1 MKAPGETQSVT
12 ADQPYGTREETIEAF
27 ASHVDRGK
35 ARALEAIGVD
45 LVIGEREGA
54 RFRDAY
60 SDRWYWNCHCNG
72 GVFNLGHRH
81 PAVVAAVRDGLDHV
95 DVGNHHLVSG
105 YRARLAE
112 QLAASTDGLLTHA
125 VFTPSG
131 TESVDLAVR
140 LARAVT
146 GRPRIVAALG
156 GYHGAGGFALAASD
170 PRWLEPFG
178 FAPSGFVHVPFN
190 DIGAIRQEIDSETA
204 AVIMET
210 IPATLGFVPPDP
222 GYLREVG
229 EAARDAG
236 ALLILD
242 EVQTGL
248 GRTGTAWYYQQQ
260 EVRPDMLITGKGLGG
275 GVYPVSATLLT
286 EELESFFESH
296 PFSYVSTFGG
306 AEIGCVAASAVMDQI
321 STPGFLER
329 VEALGQR
336 FEHAFA
342 EMPFELRR
350 FGLTMGLVF
359 EHEQGGVMAAK
370 KLIDSGVFAVYAEHD
385 HSVTQFKPP
394 LIVSEA
400 EVDEI
405 AAAVG
410 AALS

>member
-1 MKAPGETQSVT
+1 MKAPSDIESAT
-12 ADQPYGTREETIEAF
+12 ASQPYGSRKETIEAF

-45 LVIGEREGA
+45 LVMGEREGA

-60 SDRWYWNCHCNG
+60 TGRWYWNCHCNG

-81 PAVVAAVRDGLDHV
+81 PAVVAAVREGLDLL
-95 DVGNHHLVSG
+95 DVGNHHLISG
-105 YRARLAE
+105 WRARLAE
-112 QLAASTDGLLTHA
+112 QLAESTDGLLTHA

-131 TESVDLAVR
+131 TESVDLALR

-146 GRPRIVAALG
+146 GRPKLIAALG
-156 GYHGAGGFALAASD
+156 GYHGLSGFALAASD
-170 PRWLEPFG
+170 PRWFEPFG
-178 FAPSGFVHVPFN
+178 FGPSGFAHVPFN
-190 DIGAIRQEIDSETA
+190 DAEAMRREIDSETA
-204 AVIMET
+204 AVILET
-210 IPATLGFVPPDP
+210 IPATLGFPPPDP
-222 GYLREVG
+222 GYLQAVAD
-229 EAARDAG
+229 AARASG

-248 GRTGTAWYYQQQ
+248 GRTGANWYYQQQ
-260 EVRPDMLITGKGLGG
+260 DVEPDMLITGKGLGG
-275 GVYPVSATLLT
+275 GVYPVSATLVR

-306 AEIGCVAASAVMDQI
+306 SEIGCVAAGAVMDEI

-329 VEALGQR
+329 VEELGAR
-336 FEHAFA
+336 FEQAFA
-342 EMPFELRR
+342 GLPFNLRR
-350 FGLTMGLVF
+350 FGMTMGLKF
-359 EHEQGGVMAAK
+359 DDEQGGVMAAK
-370 KLIDSGVFAVYAEHD
+370 RLIESGVFAVYAEHD

-394 LIVSEA
+394 LIVTES

-405 AAAVG
+405 AAAVR